1 MKSRNEASLHFSNI
15 AMISFFNS
23 SAILDPSFHNFM
35 VQVNNILYYYMK
47 QWLLTHTFNQFH
59 TIGYAFSTKTEGE
72 LQNDTKGD
80 IRK

>member
-1 MKSRNEASLHFSNI
+1 
-15 AMISFFNS
+15 
-23 SAILDPSFHNFM
+23 M